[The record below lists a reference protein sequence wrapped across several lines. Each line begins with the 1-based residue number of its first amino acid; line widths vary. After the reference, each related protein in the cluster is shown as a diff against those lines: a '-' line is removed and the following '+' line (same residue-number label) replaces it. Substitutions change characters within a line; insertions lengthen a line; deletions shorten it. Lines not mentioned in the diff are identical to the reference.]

1 MLTDVEVDPLLYLVM
16 SYILTDMLTDV
27 EVDLTDL
34 LHVQVVGHNN
44 IQTLNK
50 RKYTVV
56 LILLILFK
64 TKFKGIVSRAIYFV
78 KDL

>member
-1 MLTDVEVDPLLYLVM
+1 MSYILTDMLTEVEVDALLYLVM

-34 LHVQVVGHNN
+34 LHVQVVGYNN

-50 RKYTVV
+50 RKYTV
-56 LILLILFK
+56 LLI
-64 TKFKGIVSRAIYFV
+64 YC
-78 KDL
+78 